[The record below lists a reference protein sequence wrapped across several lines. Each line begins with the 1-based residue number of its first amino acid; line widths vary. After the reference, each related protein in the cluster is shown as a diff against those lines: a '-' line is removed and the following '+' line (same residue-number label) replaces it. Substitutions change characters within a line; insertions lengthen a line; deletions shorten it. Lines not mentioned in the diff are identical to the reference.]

1 MKLDGNAA
9 FTLASLF
16 ENGGL
21 ERAVMAKF
29 PTETEAMI
37 YAQKVAMLK
46 KGDQIYIRYNGRRMP
61 CIVCGFRE
69 DKGHVAVLYYDDE
82 QEISL
87 MTIPYGSIEL
97 VE

>member
-1 MKLDGNAA
+1 MRLDGNAA
-9 FTLASLF
+9 LALASILG
-16 ENGGL
+16 NGDI
-21 ERAVMAKF
+21 EKAVMAKF

-46 KGDQIYIRYNGRRMP
+46 KGDQIYVRHNGRRMP

-69 DKGHVAVLYYDDE
+69 EKGHVAVLYYDEDK
-82 QEISL
+82 EISL

-97 VE
+97 AE